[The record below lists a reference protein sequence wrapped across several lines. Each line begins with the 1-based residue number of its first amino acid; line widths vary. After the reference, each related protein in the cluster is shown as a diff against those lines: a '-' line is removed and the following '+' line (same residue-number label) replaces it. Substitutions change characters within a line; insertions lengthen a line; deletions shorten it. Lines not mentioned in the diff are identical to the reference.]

1 MAGYGACKQLRLRDV
16 VGLQKRVS
24 RLRLSLTRLFL
35 FALFIRLP
43 FRRLCEHRR
52 IS

>member
-1 MAGYGACKQLRLRDV
+1 MAGYGACKPLWLRD